1 MEVTAVSIAVR
12 REGQKPLI
20 HAIMAPCFRR
30 PLLAMSFSL
39 RPYQKEAVEATLSYF
54 RKRQEPAVIVLPTGA
69 GKSLVIAEL
78 ARLARGRVLVLAHVK
93 ELVAQ
98 NHAKYC
104 ALGLEADIYAAGLQ
118 RKESHG
124 KVVFGS
130 VQSVARNPE
139 HFSDAFSLLII
150 DECHRISDDED
161 SQYQQILTHLKRSNP
176 QLRLLGLTAT
186 PYRLG
191 KGWIYQFH
199 YHGMVRGDE
208 NALFRDCIYELP
220 LRYMIKNH
228 WLTPPERLDMPVVQY
243 DFSRLQA
250 RENGLFSEA
259 DLNRELKQQKRIT
272 PHIISQIIEFA
283 AKRRGVMIFAATV
296 EHAREVTGLLPVGE
310 AALITGETPA
320 TERDALIEAFKQQR
334 YRFLVNVSV
343 LTTGFDAPH
352 VDLIAILRPTQSVSL
367 YQQIIGR
374 GLRLAPGKEDCLIL
388 DYAGNPHD
396 IYTPEVGSPRH
407 AQGNVPVQVFC
418 PSCGFANIFW
428 GKTTADGTLI
438 EHYGRRCQGWF
449 EDDDGHREQCDYR
462 FRFKNCPNCNA
473 ENDIAARRCHQ
484 CDQVLV
490 DPDDMLKAALKL
502 KDALVLRCSGMAL
515 DLGCDEKGPWLKVT
529 YYDEDGADVSE
540 RFRAHTPA
548 QRTAFEQLFIR
559 PHSRA
564 PGVPLRWITLDDVM
578 AQQQAL
584 RHPDFV
590 VARKKGAWWQVR
602 EKVFDYQGR
611 FRRANELR
619 G

>member
-1 MEVTAVSIAVR
+1 
-12 REGQKPLI
+12 
-20 HAIMAPCFRR
+20 
-30 PLLAMSFSL
+30 MSFTL
-39 RPYQKEAVEATLSYF
+39 RPYQREAVDATLRYF
-54 RKRQEPAVIVLPTGA
+54 RQHQTPAVIVLPTGA

-78 ARLARGRVLVLAHVK
+78 ARVARGRVLVLAHVK

-104 ALGLEADIYAAGLQ
+104 ALGLEADIYAAGLS
-118 RKESHG
+118 RKESQG

-139 HFSDAFSLLII
+139 HFRGAFSLLIV
-150 DECHRISDDED
+150 DECHRISDDDD
-161 SQYQQILTHLKRSNP
+161 SQYQQIITHLRSANP

-199 YHGMVRGDE
+199 YHGMVRGDAK
-208 NALFRDCIYELP
+208 ALFRDCIYELP
-220 LRYMIKNH
+220 LRYMIKH
-228 WLTPPERLDMPVVQY
+228 GYLTPPERLDMPVVQY
-243 DFSRLQA
+243 DFSRLSAQS
-250 RENGLFSEA
+250 NGLFSEA
-259 DLNRELKQQKRIT
+259 DLNRELKNQKRIT

-283 AKRRGVMIFAATV
+283 QTRKGVMIFAATV
-296 EHAREVTGLLPVGE
+296 EHAREVLGLLPADE
-310 AALITGETPA
+310 AALITGDTPGPV
-320 TERDALIEAFKQQR
+320 RDELITAFKDQR
-334 YRFLVNVSV
+334 YRYLVNVSV

-352 VDLIAILRPTQSVSL
+352 VDLIAILRPTESVSL
-367 YQQIIGR
+367 YQQIVGR
-374 GLRLAPGKEDCLIL
+374 GLRLAPGKTDCLIL

-396 IYTPEVGSPRH
+396 LYIPEVGSPK
-407 AQGNVPVQVFC
+407 GKSDNVPVQVFC
-418 PSCGFANIFW
+418 PACGFANTFW

-438 EHYGRRCQGWF
+438 EHFGRRCQGWF
-449 EDDDGHREQCDYR
+449 EDDDGTREQCDYR

-473 ENDIAARRCHQ
+473 ENDIAARRCRE

-502 KDALVLRCSGMAL
+502 KDALVLRCGGMAL
-515 DLGCDEKGPWLKVT
+515 AAGADDKGEWLNVT
-529 YYDEDGADVSE
+529 YYDEEGADVSE
-540 RFRAHTPA
+540 RFRLTTPA

-559 PHSRA
+559 PHTRT
-564 PGVPLRWITLDDVM
+564 PGVPLAWKTAADLL
-578 AQQQAL
+578 AQQALL

-590 VARKKGAWWQVR
+590 VARKKGHYWQVR

-611 FRRANELR
+611 YRRANELR